1 MSYNASC
8 APSRLAE
15 PRANKESDVFPLPAS
30 MAKSNAKKFQLTS
43 WPGANAPGLFMV

>member
-15 PRANKESDVFPLPAS
+15 PRANKESDVRECLC
-30 MAKSNAKKFQLTS
+30 L
-43 WPGANAPGLFMV
+43 